1 MVRKLFR
8 HSRGGSGRSVLY
20 AANSQPRHPAGF
32 AEFLGRHARVE
43 APFCERFGKSALH
56 FTGHAI
62 LITQIF
68 YMSTPI
74 STNLSPLA
82 QNPLRD
88 LACMTQP
95 GADEERGKRIE
106 ALMTR
111 QGEDPSHL
119 ARIMRVD

>member
-1 MVRKLFR
+1 
-8 HSRGGSGRSVLY
+8 
-20 AANSQPRHPAGF
+20 
-32 AEFLGRHARVE
+32 
-43 APFCERFGKSALH
+43 
-56 FTGHAI
+56 
-62 LITQIF
+62 
-68 YMSTPI
+68 MSTPI

-82 QNPLRD
+82 QNPLRV

-119 ARIMRVD
+119 ARIMRVDRKLIYNWKVGKPISGESLERLAVALETTKRYIMTGGGPDHYPGKEPPALILKELADALGLDDADD